1 MAIIRQ
7 NRLWNGIQTRLE
19 IDNET
24 GTIEVYSKGGGFFG
38 VDVLLA
44 TSNGKGS
51 DWKINNPQS
60 LTNIFNNVNN
70 TQSTVKEVERAFF
83 LEGYKVFDNDRAFIL
98 NSASS
103 YDSQDEFLTS
113 IQRFYNQRTPLI
125 KDPNTSRKVNSD
137 GNQTTEPIDPNQ
149 TSNTINITSSDAPPV
164 VYGAD
169 VTEVSESP
177 EEQTTST
184 STSRSFSRAVPTAST
199 RSSGTGILRYPL
211 ADLSLAANFG
221 VSYDYIKI
229 GITEYVPSLGSG
241 SINSVGAVDRYVK
254 SSSETIIL
262 PMVAGLS
269 SQNGIGWGNDSM
281 NAVQLALG
289 ETIASSLKAVGD
301 EGFNFATIKTQVG
314 NAMDRAQN
322 LANAA
327 VKDKDIIAGLLAGY
341 VMGNSSVATRSTG
354 AVLNPNLELLF
365 NGPQL
370 RSFQFNFNF
379 APRSGAEAEVVAKI
393 IKTLKKS
400 SAPKIEKNGS
410 IFLKTPDVFQL
421 QYIYNGNGSA
431 DGGDHPYLNKI
442 KPCALTSIG
451 VNYTPGGTYMTYQ
464 GDGQGGGSM
473 TQTMLSLTF
482 TELEPIYDIDYDDNH
497 LTGY

>member
-19 IDNET
+19 INNET

-60 LTNIFNNVNN
+60 LTNIFNKVNN
-70 TQSTVKEVERAFF
+70 TQSTLKEVERAFF

-98 NSASS
+98 NSAGS

-113 IQRFYNQRTPLI
+113 KQRFYDQRTPLI
-125 KDPNTSRKVNSD
+125 KDPKTSRKVNSD

-149 TSNTINITSSDAPPV
+149 TSDTIDITSSDAPPV
-164 VYGAD
+164 VFGAD

-177 EEQTTST
+177 EEQT
-184 STSRSFSRAVPTAST
+184 STSRSFSRAVPTASA

-211 ADLSLAANFG
+211 ADLSMAANFG

-229 GITEYVPSLGSG
+229 GVTEYVPSLGSG
-241 SINSVGAVDRYVK
+241 GGADIGAVDRYMK
-254 SSSETIIL
+254 SSSGTIIL
-262 PMVAGLS
+262 PMIAGLS
-269 SQNGIGWGNDSM
+269 SQNGIGWGQGSM
-281 NAVQLALG
+281 NAIEQFLGESIGKTLMDTGEVGAIDAVKKNAGDAIQKLKGLANDALG
-289 ETIASSLKAVGD
+289 NTDAV
-301 EGFNFATIKTQVG
+301 A
-314 NAMDRAQN
+314 AM
-322 LANAA
+322 
-327 VKDKDIIAGLLAGY
+327 LAGY
-341 VMGNSSVATRSTG
+341 VTGNTGLATRLSG

-370 RSFQFNFNF
+370 RTFQFNFNF
-379 APRSGAEAEVVAKI
+379 APRSGAEAERVATI
-393 IKTLKKS
+393 IKTFKKH

-410 IFLKTPDVFQL
+410 IFLKTPDIFQL
-421 QYIYNGNGSA
+421 QYIYNGNGSSG
-431 DGGDHPYLNKI
+431 GGDHPYLNKI
-442 KPCALTSIG
+442 KPCALTAVG

-473 TQTMLSLTF
+473 TRTTLSLTF
-482 TELEPIYDIDYDDNH
+482 TELEPIYDIDYKDNH